1 MKTVLIIIAMIA
13 AFLLFVTQW
22 CICRRQR
29 DGFDYGIMPD
39 ACVHMME
46 TGFSPAA
53 VSACAAYAQRCG
65 DTCEPYPMTTVE
77 VNNLY
82 AQFGIVPGKPP
93 SADVDAKI
101 TALLKSDVCI
111 KSAGPGG
118 ACVDGEEDCPYPYV
132 CSNIDDNGN
141 GTCQCPPS
149 ACEATGDCD

>member
-1 MKTVLIIIAMIA
+1 MKTVLIIIALVVG
-13 AFLLFVTQW
+13 FLLFVTMY
-22 CICRRQR
+22 CSCRSR
-29 DGFDYGIMPD
+29 DGFDYPVLPD

-53 VSACAAYAQRCG
+53 VNACASYASRCK

-77 VNNLY
+77 VNKLY
-82 AQFGIVPGKPP
+82 AQFGIISGKPP

-111 KSAGPGG
+111 TSAGPGG

-132 CSNIDDNGN
+132 CGNVNVDGN
-141 GTCQCPPS
+141 GTCQCPEK
-149 ACEATGDCD
+149 ACEAAGDCE